1 MKMNNK
7 LIQAVESNAPYW
19 EIKNKTETSADLY
32 VYSTI
37 SRWGADWGELS
48 SKDVIN
54 AVKGLG
60 NISQLNI
67 HINSPGGSVAEGLAI
82 RAFLAQQSF
91 KKTVYIDSL
100 CASIAT
106 AIAFGIGA
114 GVHMEETALVMIH
127 RAWTYTEGNAVQL
140 RKEADVLDKHDA
152 QLKKVYLERTNGNL
166 SEDEIIKMMDEE
178 TWLDAD
184 ECLEYGFIDAIETVS
199 QAAACLPEAFFDAY
213 ENVPDS
219 VVKVL
224 DKAPE
229 DKNEGLN
236 AEAQA
241 IITKAES
248 VLRQY
253 RQRKENAI

>member
-1 MKMNNK
+1 M
-7 LIQAVESNAPYW
+7 
-19 EIKNKTETSADLY
+19 
-32 VYSTI
+32 
-37 SRWGADWGELS
+37 
-48 SKDVIN
+48 
-54 AVKGLG
+54 
-60 NISQLNI
+60 
-67 HINSPGGSVAEGLAI
+67 
-82 RAFLAQQSF
+82 
-91 KKTVYIDSL
+91 
-100 CASIAT
+100 
-106 AIAFGIGA
+106 
-114 GVHMEETALVMIH
+114 
-127 RAWTYTEGNAVQL
+127 
-140 RKEADVLDKHDA
+140 
-152 QLKKVYLERTNGNL
+152 YLERTNGNL